1 MSLAKTWPWYYAA
14 LYSSSIALCIVIDIL
29 QYSAALSFLPQALE
43 DDGHSAIEIAAVIGS
58 YYWAG
63 FLGGA
68 CITCYQLRRVISS
81 PLTKLTWSHVRC
93 HVLNLIVGLF
103 LGSISLTLEGLYPTF
118 WVHFF
123 TRLTQGFLGA
133 FLFFFSFI
141 LSIELFEEHSSQ
153 QLMALTMSSM
163 ALHCAEVF
171 GPFIGAAIFTNY
183 GLSMPF
189 FVLAVMSLVNQ
200 VLLGGMWF
208 TLPRDPEAQ
217 AEQEEIMPVSK
228 PDRQITPDES
238 DTGWPGVKK
247 LFTSAML
254 WRSVLVVAP
263 AAMVKAGL
271 ESVLPLFADHRLR
284 YDEWEVG
291 ICFTLV
297 AVAFLATSMVHSAI
311 WNRLGYRGQTWL
323 VTISMFGLSFVACT
337 LLLSFMYGGPWSDI
351 FLPDWTDFRDPG
363 SSHKHSF
370 RLFYVWLV
378 LFGVASAG
386 CFTPAAYLIGVQVD
400 SLNDAAMKDAS
411 NAIWNTLWEVGGSLG
426 LALGGIPS
434 TRSWW
439 QEELLMAF
447 LGIVLCACAI
457 AFFIVSGMKGAR
469 PLEIETSNVEGKKAT
484 YGS

>member
-1 MSLAKTWPWYYAA
+1 MSLAKIWPWYYAV

-29 QYSAALSFLPQALE
+29 QYSAALSFLPQALK
-43 DDGHSAIEIAAVIGS
+43 DDGHTAMEIAAVIGS

-68 CITCYQLRRVISS
+68 CITCYQLRRVIWS
-81 PLTKLTWSHVRC
+81 PVEKLTWSHIRC
-93 HVLNLIVGLF
+93 HVLNLIIGLL
-103 LGSISLTLEGLYPTF
+103 LGSVSLTLEGLYPTF

-123 TRLTQGFLGA
+123 ARLTQGFLGA
-133 FLFFFSFI
+133 FLFFFSFL
-141 LSIELFEEHSSQ
+141 LSIELFEEHSFQ

-163 ALHCAEVF
+163 ALHAAEVF
-171 GPFIGAAIFTNY
+171 GPFIGAAIFVHY

-189 FVLAVMSLVNQ
+189 YVLAVTSLVNQ
-200 VLLGGMWF
+200 LLLAAMWL
-208 TLPRDPEAQ
+208 TLPKDAVDPEM
-217 AEQEEIMPVSK
+217 EDLTPKSK
-228 PDRQITPDES
+228 SLVTPDDT
-238 DTGWPGVKK
+238 DTGWSGVKK

-284 YDEWEVG
+284 YDEWQVG

-297 AVAFLATSMVHSAI
+297 AIAFLTTSLIHSAI
-311 WNRLGYRGQTWL
+311 WNRLGHKGQTWL
-323 VTISMFGLSFVACT
+323 VTISMFCLSIVACT
-337 LLLSFMYGGPWSDI
+337 LLLSFMYGGPWSDV
-351 FLPDWTDFRDPG
+351 LVPDWTDFRDPG
-363 SSHKHSF
+363 KTHKRSF

-386 CFTPAAYLIGVQVD
+386 CFTPSAYLIGTHVD
-400 SLNDAAMKDAS
+400 SLRDAAMKDAS

-439 QEELLMAF
+439 QQELLMAF
-447 LGIVLCACAI
+447 LGLVLCASAI
-457 AFFIVSGMKGAR
+457 AFFIVSGMKGAQPPER
-469 PLEIETSNVEGKKAT
+469 KRSDSEGKTAT
-484 YGS
+484 YGA